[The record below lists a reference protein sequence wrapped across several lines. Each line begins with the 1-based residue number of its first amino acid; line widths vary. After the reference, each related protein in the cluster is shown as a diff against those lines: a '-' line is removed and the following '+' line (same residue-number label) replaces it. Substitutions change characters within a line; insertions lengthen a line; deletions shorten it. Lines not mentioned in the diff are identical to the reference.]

1 MPSVRKGYEQL
12 APVVD
17 LLSATAALA
26 AALVTTSLYK
36 MPHGVALFL
45 GIRVTV
51 KNLLLLGFVLA
62 AWHVVF
68 LCFRLYERG
77 DIEPIR
83 RWRRVLLASTVAVI
97 PVLPYIPTS
106 MARSFGLAN
115 LALFWTGTVILMM
128 LSRLAYALFVFI
140 TRDRTMRQCL
150 IVGSGQQAFQLYN
163 SLQNES
169 RYEVMGFIDD
179 LGPHTYGPEVA
190 ARILGS
196 IDDLENIVS
205 RMAIDELLVGLPVK
219 SCYSQIQRVI
229 EICEVVGVQCKIPS
243 LNFSCSLA
251 RPEVTDS
258 EGTLI
263 TLAVVTHDFR
273 HTLKRV
279 LDVIGA
285 AVGLVA
291 FSPVL
296 LGLAVAIKFTS
307 PGPVLFSQLRYGLN
321 RRRFRMYKFRTMVTN
336 AESLQANLEDQNE
349 AWGPVF
355 KIKQDPRVTRL
366 GQFLRRASLDELP
379 QLWNVL
385 EGDMSLVG
393 PRPLPERDVARFA
406 DTWLMRRFSVKP
418 GLTCLWQISGR
429 SNISFDRWIELDLE
443 YIDKWSL
450 ALDLKILARTM
461 SVVVKGSGAV

>member
-1 MPSVRKGYEQL
+1 
-12 APVVD
+12 
-17 LLSATAALA
+17 
-26 AALVTTSLYK
+26 
-36 MPHGVALFL
+36 
-45 GIRVTV
+45 
-51 KNLLLLGFVLA
+51 
-62 AWHVVF
+62 
-68 LCFRLYERG
+68 
-77 DIEPIR
+77 
-83 RWRRVLLASTVAVI
+83 
-97 PVLPYIPTS
+97 
-106 MARSFGLAN
+106 
-115 LALFWTGTVILMM
+115 
-128 LSRLAYALFVFI
+128 
-140 TRDRTMRQCL
+140 MRQCL

-190 ARILGS
+190 ARTLGS

-258 EGTLI
+258 EGTVI